1 MNFIKVSE
9 YADKYSISLMSI
21 YKAIKKNKLAS
32 KKMNNKT
39 VVEDRDYRLAE
50 SELDENYTKQRS
62 LSEKF
67 QLAKIAKLQAD
78 IEYQKQRIEAR
89 KEEFLIEYTEQ
100 IIEAYTATFATLKNE
115 LINLRLS
122 KEQIDVLEDLI
133 TRCTRNFIARLKRL
147 KGKSD
152 EEEDKP

>member
-1 MNFIKVSE
+1 MNYIRIAE
-9 YADKYSISLMSI
+9 YSDKYNLSKTNI
-21 YKAIKKNKLAS
+21 YKAVRKNKLAS
-32 KKMNNKT
+32 KKMGNIT
-39 VVEDRDYRLAE
+39 VVEDRDYRLTE
-50 SELDENYTKQRS
+50 STLDENYSKQRS

-122 KEQIDVLEDLI
+122 KEQIDVLEYLI
-133 TRCTRNFIARLKRL
+133 TRCTRNFIARLRRL

>member
-9 YADKYSISLMSI
+9 YADKYNISLMSI

-50 SELDENYTKQRS
+50 STLDENYSKQRS

-122 KEQIDVLEDLI
+122 KEQIDILEDLI